1 MMRLIF
7 SLSLFLLSLPALR
20 AQGMVLQSVETEG
33 LKRTHPGFFYG
44 IAGASPGNTVTW
56 EALEEMRRWLVLQPA
71 FNAVAYHLDTTDSG
85 LHLRWETD
93 EAKTVLPYAGLWSS
107 NDITTVIGGLSEFN
121 FLGRGISV
129 GAYYQYNLRHSLG
142 LFYRHPFLVGKLG
155 AEVSYTLWNS
165 YEPLYKG
172 PATAWYDYSNSS
184 LNATAFFT
192 PTRRQEY
199 QVGISLFQEGYRLG
213 TVAEEDRPLFPREL
227 DIGKLG
233 IRANHFYRGA
243 VPHYFYWSG
252 LSVDTYSQVVLDE
265 LGSEPFYI
273 IRQAWKYYRRTGKR
287 GNWALRF
294 IWGLSTNV
302 NTPFAPFALDNH
314 ISIRGVGDRIDRGTG
329 MLTFNTEYR
338 YTLLENRQIGL
349 QAVGFVDAGS
359 WRLPGGTFSD
369 FADPE
374 IIRLHGGVGGRFILK
389 QFYNTVFSADYGH
402 SLLGTGVG
410 GFVLGLGQYF

>member
-1 MMRLIF
+1 MKRLIF
-7 SLSLFLLSLPALR
+7 FMTILLLGLADLPA
-20 AQGMVLQSVETEG
+20 QGIALQSVEVEG
-33 LKRTHPGFFYG
+33 LKRTHRTFFDG
-44 IAGASPGNTVTW
+44 IAGARAGDTLTY

-71 FNAVAYHLDTTDSG
+71 FNAVAFYLDTTDTG
-85 LHLRWETD
+85 LSLRWETD
-93 EAKTVLPYAGLWSS
+93 EAKTILPYAGLWSS

-142 LFYRHPFLVGKLG
+142 LFYRHPFLVGKFG
-155 AEVSYTLWNS
+155 AELSYTLWNS

-199 QVGISLFQEGYRLG
+199 QAGISLFRESYRLG
-213 TVAEEDRPLFPREL
+213 TVADEDRPLFPREL

-265 LGSEPFYI
+265 LGSDPFYI
-273 IRQAWKYYRRTGKR
+273 IRQALKYYKRTGKR
-287 GNWALRF
+287 GNLALRL

-329 MLTFNTEYR
+329 MLTLNTEYR
-338 YTLLENRQIGL
+338 YTLLETGQVGI
-349 QAVGFVDAGS
+349 QAIGFVDAGS

-369 FADPE
+369 FTDPDV
-374 IIRLHGGVGGRFILK
+374 IRLHGGVGGRFILK
-389 QFYNTVFSADYGH
+389 QFYNTVFSVDYGH
-402 SLLGTGVG
+402 SLRGTGLG